1 MSGEQARRKG
11 RRNAAREVYNEIA
24 QQIDSGQLKRGDQ
37 LPTYPRMER
46 QYGISHATATKVIR
60 LLKEQ
65 GYVEGSTRGT
75 FVLMT
80 RSESLLQQLA
90 DVLNALEQDGQSPQL
105 EVENSGSWV
114 ISRVGAV
121 GWMPKREAW
130 VAEIF

>member
-11 RRNAAREVYNEIA
+11 RRNAAREVFDEIA
-24 QQIDSGQLKRGDQ
+24 RQIDSGRLKKGEQ
-37 LPTYPRMER
+37 LPTYPRMEE

-60 LLKEQ
+60 MLKEQ

-75 FVLMT
+75 FVRMT

-90 DVLNALEQDGQSPQL
+90 DVLNALEQDGQAPQL
-105 EVENSGSWV
+105 EAEQGSAWV
-114 ISRVGAV
+114 VSRVGAV
-121 GWMPKREAW
+121 GWMPRREAW